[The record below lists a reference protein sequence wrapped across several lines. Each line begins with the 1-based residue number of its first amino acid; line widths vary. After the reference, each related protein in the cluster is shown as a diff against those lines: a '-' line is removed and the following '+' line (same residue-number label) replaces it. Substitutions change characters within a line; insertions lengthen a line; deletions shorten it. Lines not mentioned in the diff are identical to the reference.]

1 VRLAVRVQPRAAR
14 NEVVGRQGEA
24 IKVRVTA
31 PPVGGAANEAVIE
44 VLADWL
50 DLPRRS
56 IAIVQGETS
65 RAKVVEVFTDQP
77 EGLRRRI
84 EESLQALVDME
95 KRHA

>member
-1 VRLAVRVQPRAAR
+1 MRVAVRVQPRASR
-14 NEVVGRQGEA
+14 NQVVGRQDEA
-24 IKVRVTA
+24 IKIRVTA
-31 PPVGGAANEAVIE
+31 PPVGGAANEAVVD

-65 RAKVVEVFTDQP
+65 RAKVVAIESNDP

-84 EESLQALVDME
+84 EKSLQALVDM
-95 KRHA
+95 KKGHA